1 MDYVKM
7 ACLKCGQGNRVPNEK
22 LGDKPKCASCGHPL
36 MADKAMDI
44 TPQTLDKAKNLD
56 DSLLVVDFWA
66 PWCGPCRA
74 MAPEF
79 NKAAAALKG
88 KACLAKLNT
97 EQYQA
102 VSQKLGIRGIPTMI
116 GFRDGKEV
124 FRQSGAMPAAQIE
137 KLVSTH
143 VKRRG

>member
-22 LGDKPKCASCGHPL
+22 LASKPKCAKCASAL
-36 MADKAMDI
+36 MTDKAMDL
-44 TPQTLDKAKNLD
+44 TPQVLDKAKNLD
-56 DSLLVVDFWA
+56 DTLLVVDFWA
-66 PWCGPCRA
+66 PWCGPCRT

-79 NKAAAALKG
+79 SKAASKLQG
-88 KACLAKLNT
+88 KARLAKLNT
-97 EQYQA
+97 EQFQA

-124 FRQSGAMPAAQIE
+124 FRQSGAMPATQIE
-137 KLVSTH
+137 KLITTH
-143 VKRRG
+143 LKKR

>member
-7 ACLKCGQGNRVPNEK
+7 ACLKCGQGNRVPKDK
-22 LGDKPKCASCGHPL
+22 LANAPKCANCGQSL
-36 MADKAMDI
+36 MTDKAMDL
-44 TPQTLDKAKNLD
+44 TPQVFDKAKNLD
-56 DSLLVVDFWA
+56 DTLLVVDFWA

-79 NKAAAALKG
+79 TKAASTLRG
-88 KACLAKLNT
+88 KARLAKVNT
-97 EQYQA
+97 EQYQT

-137 KLVSTH
+137 KLVTTH
-143 VKRRG
+143 LRKG

>member
-7 ACLKCGQGNRVPNEK
+7 ACLKCGQGNRVPKDK
-22 LGDKPKCASCGHPL
+22 LTNAPKCANCGQSL
-36 MADKAMDI
+36 MTDKAMDL
-44 TPQTLDKAKNLD
+44 TPQVFDKAKNLD
-56 DSLLVVDFWA
+56 DKLLVVDFWA

-79 NKAAAALKG
+79 KKAASSLRG
-88 KACLAKLNT
+88 KARLAKINT
-97 EQYQA
+97 EQYQT

-124 FRQSGAMPAAQIE
+124 FRQSGAMPATQIE
-137 KLVSTH
+137 KLITTH
-143 VKRRG
+143 LKKR

>member
-7 ACLKCGQGNRVPNEK
+7 TCLKCGQGNRAPK
-22 LGDKPKCASCGHPL
+22 DKMNDAPKCANCGQGL
-36 MADKAMDI
+36 MSDKALDV
-44 TPQTLDKAKNLD
+44 TPQLLDKAKGLD
-56 DSLLVVDFWA
+56 DTLLVVDFWA

-79 NKAAAALKG
+79 NKAAQALKG
-88 KACLAKLNT
+88 KARLVKLNT

-124 FRQSGAMPAAQIE
+124 FRQSGAMPVQQIE
-137 KLVSTH
+137 KLIRTH
-143 VKRRG
+143 VK